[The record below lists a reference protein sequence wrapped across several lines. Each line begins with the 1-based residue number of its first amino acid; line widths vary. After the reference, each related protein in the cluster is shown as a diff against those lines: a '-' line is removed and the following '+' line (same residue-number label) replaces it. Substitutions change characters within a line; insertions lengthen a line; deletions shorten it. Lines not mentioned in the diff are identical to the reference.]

1 MSDRRGVTGGRDD
14 APDEAGGAAASDHPG
29 ERAEDAAS
37 DHPGERAEDAASG
50 NTGGALGKGGDAGES
65 GDPAIDPAVAA
76 ATREELRATFDYQ
89 VERLREIDNKA
100 IEILKA
106 NLLLIGIVVTG
117 GSIVVQTT
125 VDLAVFLNPFTV
137 VGGLLLLASTGLAA
151 VTYTASD
158 LRGGLDIKAV
168 DAVIAA
174 ERGQGEGP
182 WGAGDGEPE
191 FDERLLRSYAEWID
205 YNARVTAVNDLL
217 ATVTVLLIFV
227 AFVYV
232 IAGVVVGAA
241 GLTTTESLV
250 SFAVLTAFATAF
262 TWVSTHMDHLGPET
276 THPAAAFAGIP
287 LSKGGD
293 RRQAWSSL
301 RAMLGRAPTEDEE
314 LGIATVETE
323 IEAGENGDAEGPNPR

>member
-1 MSDRRGVTGGRDD
+1 MSDRRGSTEGRDD
-14 APDEAGGAAASDHPG
+14 APDGAGGAAASDHPG
-29 ERAEDAAS
+29 ERVEDAATEG
-37 DHPGERAEDAASG
+37 PAGTVG
-50 NTGGALGKGGDAGES
+50 NA
-65 GDPAIDPAVAA
+65 PIDPAVAA
-76 ATREELRATFDYQ
+76 TTREELRTTFDYQ

-125 VDLAVFLNPFTV
+125 VDLAAFLNPFTV

-158 LRGGLDIKAV
+158 LRGGLDLKAV
-168 DAVIAA
+168 DAVVTA
-174 ERGQGEGP
+174 ERNGGSDSSD
-182 WGAGDGEPE
+182 APE

-241 GLTTTESLV
+241 GLTPVESWT
-250 SFAVLTAFATAF
+250 SFLVLTAFSVAF
-262 TWVSTHMDHLGPET
+262 TWVSAHMDHLGPET
-276 THPAAAFAGIP
+276 THPAASFAGIP

-301 RAMLGRAPTEDEE
+301 RAMLGRAPTEEEE
-314 LGIATVETE
+314 LGIAPTET
-323 IEAGENGDAEGPNPR
+323 GLDADGASRDDADSER

>member
-1 MSDRRGVTGGRDD
+1 MTDRGD
-14 APDEAGGAAASDHPG
+14 ATDAQRPPADGDAT
-29 ERAEDAAS
+29 DAA
-37 DHPGERAEDAASG
+37 D
-50 NTGGALGKGGDAGES
+50 GGSAVDPPDAGSPEPAF
-65 GDPAIDPAVAA
+65 DPTVAG
-76 ATREELRATFDYQ
+76 ATREELQRTFDYQ

-158 LRGGLDIKAV
+158 LRGGLSIDAV
-168 DAVIAA
+168 DAVVAR
-174 ERGQGEGP
+174 ERSGGEAGADGP
-182 WGAGDGEPE
+182 GGGAE

-232 IAGVVVGAA
+232 IAGVAVGAA
-241 GLTTTESLV
+241 GLSAVASWV
-250 SFAVLTAFATAF
+250 SFAVLTALSAAF
-262 TWVSTHMDHLGPET
+262 TWVSAHMDHLGPET
-276 THPAAAFAGIP
+276 AHPAASFVGIP

-301 RAMLGRAPTEDEE
+301 RAMLGRAPTEPEE
-314 LGIATVETE
+314 LGVAETDSE
-323 IEAGENGDAEGPNPR
+323 IGERRETDRPER

>member
-1 MSDRRGVTGGRDD
+1 
-14 APDEAGGAAASDHPG
+14 
-29 ERAEDAAS
+29 AED
-37 DHPGERAEDAASG
+37 PASG
-50 NTGGALGKGGDAGES
+50 RPVGDA
-65 GDPAIDPAVAA
+65 AIDPAVAA
-76 ATREELRATFDYQ
+76 TTREELRTTFDYQ

-125 VDLAVFLNPFTV
+125 VDLAAFLNPFTV
-137 VGGLLLLASTGLAA
+137 AGGLLLLASTGLAA

-158 LRGGLDIKAV
+158 LRGGLDLRAV

-174 ERGQGEGP
+174 ERSEGS
-182 WGAGDGEPE
+182 WLGGDETPTSDAE

-241 GLTTTESLV
+241 GLSATESWV
-250 SFAVLTAFATAF
+250 SFVVLTVFSTAF
-262 TWVSTHMDHLGPET
+262 TWISAHMDHLGPET
-276 THPAAAFAGIP
+276 THPAASFAGIP

-301 RAMLGRAPTEDEE
+301 RAMLGRAPTEAEE
-314 LGIATVETE
+314 LGVATTE
-323 IEAGENGDAEGPNPR
+323 PKVDEGGAGDVEGPSR

>member
-1 MSDRRGVTGGRDD
+1 MSDRRGLSEGRDD
-14 APDEAGGAAASDHPG
+14 APDGAGGAAASGHPG
-29 ERAEDAAS
+29 ERTEDAVSEGRDGVA
-37 DHPGERAEDAASG
+37 G
-50 NTGGALGKGGDAGES
+50 NGGDA
-65 GDPAIDPAVAA
+65 AIDPAVAA
-76 ATREELRATFDYQ
+76 TTREELRTTFDYQ

-158 LRGGLDIKAV
+158 LRGGLDLKAV

-174 ERGQGEGP
+174 ERGEEDGKGKGP
-182 WGAGDGEPE
+182 QGAGDGDPE

-241 GLTTTESLV
+241 GLTPIESWT
-250 SFAVLTAFATAF
+250 SFAVLTGLSAVF
-262 TWVSTHMDHLGPET
+262 TWVSAHMDHLGPET
-276 THPAAAFAGIP
+276 THPSASFAGIP
-287 LSKGGD
+287 ISKGGD

-301 RAMLGRAPTEDEE
+301 RAMLGRAPTEGDEF
-314 LGIATVETE
+314 GAATNETE
-323 IEAGENGDAEGPNPR
+323 AEGEVNRDAGDPER